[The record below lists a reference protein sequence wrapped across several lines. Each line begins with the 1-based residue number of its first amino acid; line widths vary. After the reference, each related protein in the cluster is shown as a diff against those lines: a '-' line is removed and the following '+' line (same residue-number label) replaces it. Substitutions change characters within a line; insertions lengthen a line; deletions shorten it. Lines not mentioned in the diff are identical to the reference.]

1 MVFPYNTIGVDCLT
15 INADSYYMNKKIN
28 SLALYR
34 TRANVSLNDVAYL
47 LNIDTSNLSRIE
59 KGVRKPSV
67 KIILLYHIL
76 FDAPLIDLFAEQFN
90 TLREKL
96 IGRSHTLIEQLEA
109 EQPPKSINRIAYLNR
124 FVKYLNEQF
133 YEG

>member
-1 MVFPYNTIGVDCLT
+1 MIAVT
-15 INADSYYMNKKIN
+15 INANSYMNKKIN
-28 SLALYR
+28 SLALHR
-34 TRANVSLNDVAYL
+34 TRANISLNDVAFL

-59 KGVRKPSV
+59 KGIRKPNV

-90 TLREKL
+90 TLKEKL
-96 IGRSHTLIEQLEA
+96 IGRSSKLITQLET
-109 EQPPKSINRIAYLNR
+109 EQPPKSINRIAYLSR
-124 FVKYLNEQF
+124 FVKYLRESI

>member
-1 MVFPYNTIGVDCLT
+1 
-15 INADSYYMNKKIN
+15 MNKKIN

-34 TRANVSLNDVAYL
+34 TRANVTLNDVAYL

-59 KGVRKPSV
+59 KGIRKPSV

-90 TLREKL
+90 TLKEKL
-96 IGRSHTLIEQLEA
+96 IERSHTLIDQLET

-124 FVKYLNEQF
+124 FVKHLNEPF
-133 YEG
+133 YEE